1 MLFAAVRWSLV
12 ALRVIRGIVTI
23 GLLSDE
29 QRKLTNRQPASNNE
43 FTPNCS
49 KFQLFPSAPAHS
61 EFSTRVPASETRTT
75 QN

>member
-29 QRKLTNRQPASNNE
+29 QRKLTNRQLALINEDCPSSPRIPAIPKCTHARRIFN
-43 FTPNCS
+43 P
-49 KFQLFPSAPAHS
+49 LP
-61 EFSTRVPASETRTT
+61 R
-75 QN
+75 